1 VGSELTAQQIRR
13 FLAEVGNRL
22 QSPAVLLVLGGSGLG
37 LLGNTRPTLD
47 LDFDGEEKAVDEFR
61 GLLEQLAKETQIEL
75 EAVPLHRFI
84 PLPHGAMQ
92 RHIPIGEFGLLRVMV
107 FDPYSIALSKLDRG
121 FDSDI
126 EDITFLFR
134 HGFVDPGVLDSM
146 VDDAAA
152 SAVEYDLDPAQ
163 MRARLKLAREDW
175 RKS

>member
-1 VGSELTAQQIRR
+1 
-13 FLAEVGNRL
+13 
-22 QSPAVLLVLGGSGLG
+22 
-37 LLGNTRPTLD
+37 
-47 LDFDGEEKAVDEFR
+47 
-61 GLLEQLAKETQIEL
+61 
-75 EAVPLHRFI
+75 
-84 PLPHGAMQ
+84 
-92 RHIPIGEFGLLRVMV
+92 MV

-134 HGFVDPGVLDSM
+134 HGFVDPGLLGSM